1 MSDLGRLLAC
11 GGLCLVAF
19 SALAR
24 TAEALVIHSSAGSET
39 VLFLSERPTLLYN
52 EKTVTVLAPT
62 LRTEIDLKDIEKMT
76 FESREVS
83 VSSMSSTVEDCS
95 MKVDISN
102 PDVLRVFGLQPGRE
116 IYVSTV
122 LGRSLGTYIAD
133 ANGSVEMS
141 LSTMPSG
148 TVIIITG
155 NHNSSIK
162 VRK

>member
-1 MSDLGRLLAC
+1 MSGLGRLLAC

-39 VLFLSERPTLLYN
+39 VLFLSERPNLLYN
-52 EKTVTVLAPT
+52 ENTVTVVAPT
-62 LRTEIDLKDIEKMT
+62 LRTEIDFKDIEKMT
-76 FESREVS
+76 FEAREVP
-83 VSSMSSTVEDCS
+83 VSSLSSTVEDCS

-102 PDVLRVFGLQPGRE
+102 PDVLRVFGMQPGSE
-116 IYVSTV
+116 IYVSTES
-122 LGRSLGTYIAD
+122 GRSLETYISD
-133 ANGSVEMS
+133 ANGSVEMP
-141 LSTMPSG
+141 LSTMPTG
-148 TVIIITG
+148 TVIIIS